1 MSVTFELIV
10 PNDDDGHS
18 LGAVVADALPRKGDV
33 FNIIHPSLQN
43 ERQREQG
50 DPFIATV
57 DLVVFSVSKDA
68 DEQAKADIQVYV
80 IEEHAAPT
88 IYCVC
93 TDEERDLQLAESR
106 EDEEKTGD
114 CFNCGKKRP

>member
-10 PNDDDGHS
+10 PDDDGGHS

-43 ERQREQG
+43 ARQRKQG

-57 DLVVFSVSKDA
+57 DLVVFEVSKDG
-68 DEQAKADIQVYV
+68 DEQAEADIQVYV
-80 IEEHAAPT
+80 IEEHASTA

-93 TDEERDLQLAESR
+93 SLQAGDR